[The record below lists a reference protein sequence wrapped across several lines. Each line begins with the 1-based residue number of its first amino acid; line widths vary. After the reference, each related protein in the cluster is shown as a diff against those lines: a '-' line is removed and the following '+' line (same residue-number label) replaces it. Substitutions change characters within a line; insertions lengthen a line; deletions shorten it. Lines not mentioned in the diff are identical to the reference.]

1 MAIAMNKLRVL
12 VVDDT
17 PHARDLTMMFLT
29 GLGVHQVHPAADGRE
44 AQEFL
49 EYASDRVD
57 LIICDWHMPG
67 MTGLELLQKVRAIN
81 PDMPFIMVTGNTDID
96 AVQAAG
102 ELAVS
107 AYIRKPYSPQQFKE
121 KLMAVLDKL

>member
-1 MAIAMNKLRVL
+1 M
-12 VVDDT
+12 DDT

-81 PDMPFIMVTGNTDID
+81 PDMPFIMVTGNSDMD
-96 AVQAAG
+96 AVKAAG
-102 ELAVS
+102 DVDVS
-107 AYIRKPYSPQQFKE
+107 AYIRKPYSPQQFGE